1 MSRDEVFQ
9 HRETLPEIRGNRPLN
24 DFSGGLGHEAPHPG
38 ELLNLV
44 LITPRTGIYHHEEW
58 VSHLT
63 PLVEF
68 QLPEEDIRNVVRRP
82 GPDINDLLVAFAV
95 SNNTV
100 PIVLGDLFDLRV
112 SLLDLRF
119 FFLGDHH
126 IHNPD

>member
-1 MSRDEVFQ
+1 MKYSK
-9 HRETLPEIRGNRPLN
+9 HRETLSEIRGNGPLN
-24 DFSGGLGHEAPHPG
+24 NFSGWLGHEAPHP

-58 VSHLT
+58 VSHL

-68 QLPEEDIRNVVRRP
+68 QLPEEDICNAVRRP
-82 GPDINDLLVAFAV
+82 GPDINDLLIAFAV

-100 PIVLGDLFDLRV
+100 PIMLGDLFDFRV
-112 SLLDLRF
+112 SLLDLRL

-126 IHNPD
+126 VQ